1 MALGKRSTE
10 HQADLFLTASDLP
23 RTPGHV
29 FYDKL
34 NELLARHGLDRFA
47 ETACARFYQD
57 SGRPG
62 IPPGV
67 YFRMLLVGYFE
78 GIDSQRGIAWR
89 CADSLALRSFLGVP
103 LTESTPDH
111 SSLTRI
117 RQRLD
122 EAVHEQVFGF
132 VLGIAEREGLLRG
145 KTLGVDSTT
154 LEANAALKSI
164 VRKDSGDDYK
174 TYLTKLAQAEGM
186 AEPTAE
192 ELQRFDRKRRD
203 KTCSNDDWQSPVD
216 PEAKIA
222 RMKDGTTHLAYKAE
236 HAVDLESGLLVSARV
251 LSATEADSNTLP
263 ETLVDAQTHL
273 VRAGSTVEV
282 EEATADK
289 GYHAVVTLRVCEE
302 LGVRTYLP
310 EKALP
315 PRPRTKK
322 PGRHRWQDVPYEYE
336 WAYRANRRRYHSAKG
351 RRLGRQRSELVER
364 SFAHVCETGGMRRS
378 WLRGLVEVG
387 KRYLMA
393 AAAFNLGTIL
403 RKLFGMVKPRGLVG
417 RLAAWRAAAARL
429 GTIRLRCYDILH
441 VCASGRAK
449 PWPRLGTAT

>member
-1 MALGKRSTE
+1 MALGKRTAE
-10 HQADLFLTASDLP
+10 HQPDLFITTAQLP

-29 FYDKL
+29 FYEKL
-34 NELLARHGLDRFA
+34 NELLARHGFDRFA
-47 ETACARFYQD
+47 ETACLPFYKD
-57 SGRPG
+57 GGRPG

-117 RQRLD
+117 RRRLNT
-122 EAVHEQVFGF
+122 AAHEQIFGF
-132 VLGIAEREGLLRG
+132 VLGIAEQEGLLRG

-164 VRKDSGDDYK
+164 VRKETGEDYK
-174 TYLTKLAQAEGM
+174 TYLTQLAQAEGI

-192 ELQRFDRKRRD
+192 DLQRFDRKRKD
-203 KTCSNDDWQSPVD
+203 KTCSNVDWQSPSD
-216 PEAKIA
+216 PDAKIA

-236 HAVDLESGLLVSARV
+236 HAVDLESSLVVAARV
-251 LSATEADSNTLP
+251 LPADESDSNSLP
-263 ETLVDAQTHL
+263 ETRIAAQTNL
-273 VRAGSTVEV
+273 VRAGSEVEV
-282 EEATADK
+282 QEAAADK
-289 GYHAVVTLRVCEE
+289 GYHAVATLHVCRE
-302 LGVRTYLP
+302 LGVRTYVP

-315 PRPRTKK
+315 PRKKTGK
-322 PGRHRWQDVPYEYE
+322 PGRHNWQGLAAEYE
-336 WAYRANRRRYHSAKG
+336 LAYRNNRRRQQGAKG
-351 RRLGRQRSELVER
+351 KRLGRKRSELVER

-378 WLRGLVEVG
+378 WIRGLVEVG

-393 AAAFNLGTIL
+393 VAAFNLGTLL
-403 RKLFGMVKPRGLVG
+403 RKLFRMIKPKGLVG
-417 RLAAWRAAAARL
+417 NLAALRKAAALVVTALLRL
-429 GTIRLRCYDILH
+429 YD
-441 VCASGRAK
+441 
-449 PWPRLGTAT
+449 PWRPRTTRQLFAAA